1 MSGLKQLSEMTTEE
15 LWRLFPIRLVPHED
29 KWEKQFEREKILLE
43 QILQGARISHIG
55 STAVKDIRAKPI
67 VDILAECADIKTA
80 RTGLEKAGWICMS
93 ESEKRMSFNKGYT
106 PTGFA
111 TEVFYLHLRGFGDND
126 EIYFCVYLKEHT
138 EAAREYE
145 LLKLRLWK
153 LYEFDRDAYTSGKGN
168 FVKNIPPRP
177 KACTE
182 KVCGLQRTEIKK
194 GKTKPRSRG
203 DEPQRMLR
211 MTTTISKT
219 PLTRG

>member
-153 LYEFDRDAYTSGKGN
+153 LYEFDRDAYTSGKGD
-168 FVKNIPPRP
+168 FVQKYTAEARSLYG
-177 KACTE
+177 KSLRAAE
-182 KVCGLQRTEIKK
+182 DGDKK
-194 GKTKPRSRG
+194 G
-203 DEPQRMLR
+203 
-211 MTTTISKT
+211 
-219 PLTRG
+219 